1 MFINNFRTKE
11 MLEKIYK
18 SAVILIAVLLIG
30 GFFYLILTPTKTV
43 AQATSNPIGNYV
55 VPESHVWEVIHLAS
69 GSDSFVIYNKKTGEF
84 KILDHEF
91 NGNWRKTNNL

>member
-1 MFINNFRTKE
+1 

-55 VPESHVWEVIHLAS
+55 VPESHVWEAIYGGPADGS
-69 GSDSFVIYNKKTGEF
+69 GHFLIYNKKTGEF
-84 KILDHEF
+84 KLIDQY
-91 NGNWRKTNNL
+91 NKGNWK